1 VTVRVFDDPIAMA
14 AAVALRVAD
23 AVRAKP
29 SITLGLP
36 AGRTPIPAYAELRR
50 LNRGGSV
57 GLTRAR
63 TFNLDEF
70 AGLAADHSGSFRRFM
85 DVHLFEGTDLPATN
99 IEFLNG
105 AAHDLDAECRRYD
118 AAIAAAGGIDLQLL
132 GIGLNGHIGF
142 NEPGDR
148 LVADTHRVAL
158 RPETRLANVAQ
169 FGGRLDD
176 VPNEAL
182 TVGMGTI
189 LRAAAIVLMATGESK
204 AEVVAR
210 AVQGPLTT
218 HLPASFLQTHREVE
232 WYLDRAAASRC

>member
-1 VTVRVFDDPIAMA
+1 MA
-14 AAVALRVAD
+14 AAVAVAIRLAD

-29 SITLGLP
+29 TLTMGLP

-50 LNRGGSV
+50 FNREGNVS
-57 GLTRAR
+57 LARAR

-70 AGLAADHSGSFRRFM
+70 AGLQAGHAGSFRRFM
-85 DVHLFEGTDLPATN
+85 DAHLFAGTDLPSAS

-105 AAHDLDAECRRYD
+105 GAHDLDAECRRYE

-132 GIGLNGHIGF
+132 GVGLNGHIGF
-142 NEPGDR
+142 NEPADV
-148 LVADTHRVAL
+148 LVANTHHVVL
-158 RPETRLANVAQ
+158 RPETRQANIDQ

-176 VPNEAL
+176 VPHEAL

-189 LRAAAIVLMATGESK
+189 LRSGAILLMATGESK

-218 HLPASFLQTHREVE
+218 DLPASFLQTHRDVE
-232 WYLDRAAASRC
+232 LYLDRDAASRC

>member
-1 VTVRVFDDPIAMA
+1 MKITVLDTSEDVA
-14 AAVALRVAD
+14 AALAERVASALQATPA
-23 AVRAKP
+23 AV
-29 SITLGLP
+29 LGL
-36 AGRTPIPAYAELRR
+36 ASGRTPVDGYAELRR
-50 LNRGGSV
+50 MHAAGQTDWSRVS
-57 GLTRAR
+57 

-70 AGLAADHSGSFRRFM
+70 AGLDGAHPGSFRTFM
-85 DVHLFEGTDLPATN
+85 ERHLFEGVNLSRER
-99 IEFLNG
+99 IHFLNG
-105 AAHDLDAECRRYD
+105 VAADLNAECDRYE